1 MFDYVFRLLGLTP
14 VAKAIVQIT
23 APIMA
28 ETTNH
33 PNAIPIVFASASI
46 QLKALTL
53 ERNCNPSHAKLA
65 IKLPSRILVKS
76 LLITINLTSYFLI

>member
-28 ETTNH
+28 ETTNQ
-33 PNAIPIVFASASI
+33 PIVAYCH
-46 QLKALTL
+46 KLTL
-53 ERNCNPSHAKLA
+53 
-65 IKLPSRILVKS
+65 
-76 LLITINLTSYFLI
+76 YFLI